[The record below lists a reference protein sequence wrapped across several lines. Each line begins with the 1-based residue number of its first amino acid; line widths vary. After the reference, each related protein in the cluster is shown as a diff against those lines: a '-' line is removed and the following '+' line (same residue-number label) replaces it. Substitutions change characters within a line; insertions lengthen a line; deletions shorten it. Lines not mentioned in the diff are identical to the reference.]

1 MKKNGFKEATKKI
14 KENYLCSMIAK
25 ATEYSVD
32 SLNEKEMNEINSLIS
47 QLNAKTLSLVYS
59 QFVINIMNKGIS
71 QDSAKWIEKICLK
84 ELPSSIFIPYQ
95 TSHLKQSFKDSSQT
109 PLAFILT
116 KASSEQASLFFSLY
130 QDLIN
135 TIVEK
140 TKFDTQELIY
150 SIQEISLVDCSY
162 TKEVIKKILLKNQ
175 SLLNDKNKK
184 DIAIMLLN
192 QEGAKSFNQ
201 YKNIIENKNISSTK
215 IFEILAL
222 LDAQNIYQDKEA
234 MSNIFFPDLLLD
246 NCTER
251 SRIELSINLGVKNLV
266 SFIKLANLNE
276 QEVKNYFST
285 LNIQSIQPEL
295 TPAEQKT
302 RYGDK
307 LWEKDPDQCCAIR
320 KLAPLEKELTKYE
333 AWISGLRREQSPTRQ
348 HVQFV
353 NKDNRFRK
361 IKICPLIHWTW
372 DEVWDYINT
381 HSLPYHPL
389 HDQNYPSIGCFPC
402 TAPVLEG
409 EDLRSGRWQGLGK
422 TECGLHR
429 P

>member
-1 MKKNGFKEATKKI
+1 MTYVYETV
-14 KENYLCSMIAK
+14 
-25 ATEYSVD
+25 TED
-32 SLNEKEMNEINSLIS
+32 AL
-47 QLNAKTLSLVYS
+47 
-59 QFVINIMNKGIS
+59 
-71 QDSAKWIEKICLK
+71 
-84 ELPSSIFIPYQ
+84 
-95 TSHLKQSFKDSSQT
+95 QS
-109 PLAFILT
+109 LT
-116 KASSEQASLFFSLY
+116 KEWEEWKAIDVLKWTYDTYGEEVVYASSLGAEGMVLLHLIQQVNPSATVVFIDTDYHFSETYRFL
-130 QDLIN
+130 
-135 TIVEK
+135 E
-140 TKFDTQELIY
+140 
-150 SIQEISLVDCSY
+150 
-162 TKEVIKKILLKNQ
+162 
-175 SLLNDKNKK
+175 
-184 DIAIMLLN
+184 
-192 QEGAKSFNQ
+192 
-201 YKNIIENKNISSTK
+201 
-215 IFEILAL
+215 
-222 LDAQNIYQDKEA
+222 
-234 MSNIFFPDLLLD
+234 
-246 NCTER
+246 
-251 SRIELSINLGVKNLV
+251 
-266 SFIKLANLNE
+266 
-276 QEVKNYFST
+276 EVKNYFST
-285 LNIQSIQPEL
+285 LNIQNIQPEL